1 MILSSLSITP
11 KKHNIM
17 IFLYVLAGGIFLS
30 LFVIIPLECVVRPR
44 LKTGG
49 TPGRPDYSGQVW
61 RILMDAYTKMR
72 RGGVSVPNPWISA
85 CIAEIERGG
94 GCPVDVAIKAVSKT
108 LDDLRGYRYD
118 VSYLEGTIEQL
129 KGLGA

>member
-1 MILSSLSITP
+1 MLIPIAIAVEVPIALAIRARKVWKATGEVE
-11 KKHNIM
+11 IM
-17 IFLYVLAGGIFLS
+17 
-30 LFVIIPLECVVRPR
+30 
-44 LKTGG
+44 
-49 TPGRPDYSGQVW
+49 PDYSDEVW

-85 CIAEIERGG
+85 CIAEVERGG
-94 GCPVDVAIKAVSKT
+94 GCPVDVAVKAVSKT

>member
-1 MILSSLSITP
+1 
-11 KKHNIM
+11 M
-17 IFLYVLAGGIFLS
+17 IFLYVLLGGMFLS
-30 LFVIIPLECVVRPR
+30 LFVIIPFECVVRSRMGAREPQ
-44 LKTGG
+44 K
-49 TPGRPDYSGQVW
+49 RPDYSRQVW

-94 GCPVDVAIKAVSKT
+94 GCPVDVAVKAVSKT